1 MILLLD
7 FEEGVYIVLT
17 LLFSF
22 CMCFYSATWKLLLAV
37 NLKECLRSADLIQ
50 SSDPDFRVLDDG
62 SVYTASTVVMSD
74 EKRSFTIWLSD
85 TKTQTQK
92 EIKVLLEH
100 QKKVFKI
107 H

>member
-7 FEEGVYIVLT
+7 FEEAVYFVLI